1 MCLFFQNLSTHFK
14 VAEIDTVIWC
24 LISYCQQNLFFLL
37 AFSGGSIDSRKL
49 GKHRRTNI
57 FCSYFQ
63 LGFAMLVIAFGGND
77 EDEIAEFARLLSGLV
92 CSCLMIG
99 ISLYQFQVVVVDY
112 STPALTQFFNIYF
125 PPMYL
130 VFGVIQ
136 FFYCFNCIYKSG
148 RGIWRG
154 YGEIRK
160 WCNLFSKNC

>member
-1 MCLFFQNLSTHFK
+1 MVVLIQENSENTEGPIFF
-14 VAEIDTVIWC
+14 VA
-24 LISYCQQNLFFLL
+24 ISSWALL
-37 AFSGGSIDSRKL
+37 V
-49 GKHRRTNI
+49 
-57 FCSYFQ
+57 
-63 LGFAMLVIAFGGND
+63 MAFGGND

-112 STPALTQFFNIYF
+112 STPALTQFFNIHF

-136 FFYCFNCIYKSG
+136 FLYCFNCIYKSG

-160 WCNLFSKNC
+160 